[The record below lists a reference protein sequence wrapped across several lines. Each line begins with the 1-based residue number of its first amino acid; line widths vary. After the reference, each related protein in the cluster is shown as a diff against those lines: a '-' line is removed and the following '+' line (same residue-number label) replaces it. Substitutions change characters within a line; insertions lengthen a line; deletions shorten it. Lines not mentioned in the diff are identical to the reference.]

1 MRLAGGKAQARRR
14 LACTQEF
21 PFCHVW
27 TPCGLRST
35 ECGQKEVSRKLEESL
50 GPSRDGEEGTHLLLT
65 GSHTSIWRVLAPLL
79 TAFWAKVGTALQGRL
94 LRLRPL
100 NGLAAT
106 GAVGQDTMEAVR
118 AAIAAKFGV
127 EESKEPGLHRN

>member
-1 MRLAGGKAQARRR
+1 MRLVGGEAQSPRR

-21 PFCHVW
+21 PFCHVG
-27 TPCGLRST
+27 TPDGLRST
-35 ECGQKEVSRKLEESL
+35 KCGKNEVSRKVVESL
-50 GPSRDGEEGTHLLLT
+50 GPSRNGEQGTHLLLT

-127 EESKEPGLHRN
+127 KESKEPGLHRN

>member
-1 MRLAGGKAQARRR
+1 M
-14 LACTQEF
+14 
-21 PFCHVW
+21 
-27 TPCGLRST
+27 
-35 ECGQKEVSRKLEESL
+35 
-50 GPSRDGEEGTHLLLT
+50 LLT